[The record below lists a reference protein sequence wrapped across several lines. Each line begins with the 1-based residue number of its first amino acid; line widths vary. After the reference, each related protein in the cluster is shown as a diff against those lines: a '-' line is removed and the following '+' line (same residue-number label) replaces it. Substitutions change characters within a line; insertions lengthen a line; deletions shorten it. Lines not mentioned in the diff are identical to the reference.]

1 MFDSEKIAEEVESK
15 VDEVKVEDAAAIADE
30 TKPVEA
36 EDAEKLNR
44 DKETVPLAAHI
55 ETKRMLSDTKR
66 RLAELERQR
75 NLDLAERAQT
85 DIARKLEDLGYTPEA
100 AKAEAEERYQSK
112 RKLDQIEQRLLNSE
126 ILELSKSNEVYADA
140 MTYKDDIRAKMQE
153 LDVDAEQAY
162 LLVRGSS
169 RMKEI
174 ATATEQR
181 ALAKRGAT
189 SDKRVESSS
198 ATSVKTPYNLSA
210 TDRKALKG
218 LQEAQPDMGW
228 TAEKYH
234 KLFYGDSAPKE

>member
-1 MFDSEKIAEEVESK
+1 MFETKPEEVEVK
-15 VDEVKVEDAAAIADE
+15 IDEVKAEEAAVVEVEETPPAEVEDE
-30 TKPVEA
+30 VR
-36 EDAEKLNR
+36 NR
-44 DKETVPLAAHI
+44 DKETVPLATLM
-55 ETKRMLSDTKR
+55 ETKRLLAEEKR
-66 RLAELERQR
+66 RRESLER
-75 NLDLAERAQT
+75 ERSMEHAARAKA
-85 DIARKLEDLGYTPEA
+85 DIARKLQDDLGYTEDA
-100 AKAEAEERYQSK
+100 AKAEAEDRYQSK
-112 RKLDQIEQRLLNSE
+112 QRLDKVEQRLLESD
-126 ILELSKSNEVYADA
+126 IRELSKSNDVYADA

-153 LDVDAEQAY
+153 LSIDAEQAY

-189 SDKRVESSS
+189 SEKRVESSS
-198 ATSVKTPYNLSA
+198 ATSVKAPFNLSA

-234 KLFYGDSAPKE
+234 KLFYGDTAPKE